1 MGEALAKAGSLI
13 GEGSIGIQNPDGSWV
28 KLDEE
33 WERLPKIAVIRMKK
47 NGLNPKQAYLL
58 EKWKDQFLPSEI
70 KFLQTGGHTAQE
82 LWHFV
87 RDIAYREHLDI
98 EDLFFESITWCLLET
113 IEVLTGNGLTDW
125 FLDRWAERK
134 RGQR

>member
-1 MGEALAKAGSLI
+1 MF

-33 WERLPKIAVIRMKK
+33 WERLPNITAIRMKK
-47 NGLNPKQAYLL
+47 DGFNPKQRYLL

-70 KFLQTGGHTAQE
+70 KFLQPGGHTVQE

-87 RDIAYREHLDI
+87 REIAYKEHLDI
-98 EDLFFESITWCLLET
+98 ENLFFESIT
-113 IEVLTGNGLTDW
+113 
-125 FLDRWAERK
+125 
-134 RGQR
+134 